1 MMLLSLHIVAIA
13 AIIGIAWNIAYK
25 MGKKEGLR
33 IARFEKE
40 TSSPGKSTG
49 QSAKPKFPS
58 AISHISLINLIK
70 K

>member
-49 QSAKPKFPS
+49 QSAKPKFP
-58 AISHISLINLIK
+58 
-70 K
+70 